1 VVDYPTFEQLHY
13 LLVAGFNVYGSAGL
27 QIASRTYMDLLR
39 QDAEDNFLR
48 LMPAMERQAIWNSWY
63 PGFNSLRTARPQLSL
78 DHPSEVKFLTTDYKK
93 EFFDQLRQKMGKA
106 AGNVDT
112 INRCQQDVCIRANTT
127 PVQQM
132 ADSEMR
138 KLAKLKGHEL
148 GALTDDILLRVKTG
162 DPDGDLVYTLLI
174 NKAFS
179 NISTML
185 GQNFRRE
192 PENDT
197 ITIYPGFI
205 GSYPNFYFSVEKEQ
219 LGEFVDSIRFART
232 EIDIDHLY
240 SKFGI
245 RRTNPEIW
253 QNADWFNEQHK
264 KYRGLNAGLLDLS
277 RYGNL

>member
-1 VVDYPTFEQLHY
+1 
-13 LLVAGFNVYGSAGL
+13 
-27 QIASRTYMDLLR
+27 
-39 QDAEDNFLR
+39 
-48 LMPAMERQAIWNSWY
+48 MERQTIWNSWY
-63 PGFNSLRTARPQLSL
+63 PGFDSLRTAPPLLSI

-106 AGNVDT
+106 AGEVDT
-112 INRCQQDVCIRANTT
+112 INRCQQAVCIRANTT
-127 PVQQM
+127 PVQQQ

-138 KLAKLKGHEL
+138 KLAKLKGQEL
-148 GALTDDILLRVKTG
+148 GALPDDMLLRVKTG
-162 DPDGDLVYTLLI
+162 DPEGDLVYTLLI
-174 NKAFS
+174 DKAFS

-197 ITIYPGFI
+197 ITVYPGFI
-205 GSYPNFYFSVEKEQ
+205 GSYPDFYFSVEKEQ
-219 LGEFVDSIRFART
+219 LGEFVDMIRFART
-232 EIDIDHLY
+232 EIDIDNLY

-277 RYGNL
+277 RYDNL

>member
-1 VVDYPTFEQLHY
+1 
-13 LLVAGFNVYGSAGL
+13 
-27 QIASRTYMDLLR
+27 
-39 QDAEDNFLR
+39 
-48 LMPAMERQAIWNSWY
+48 
-63 PGFNSLRTARPQLSL
+63 
-78 DHPSEVKFLTTDYKK
+78 
-93 EFFDQLRQKMGKA
+93 MGKA
-106 AGNVDT
+106 AGDVDT
-112 INRCQQDVCIRANTT
+112 INRCQQAVCIRANTT
-127 PVQQM
+127 PVQQQ
-132 ADSEMR
+132 ADNEMR
-138 KLAKLKGHEL
+138 KLAKLKGQEL
-148 GALTDDILLRVKTG
+148 RALPDDMLLRVKTG

-174 NKAFS
+174 DKAFS

-192 PENDT
+192 PENDR

-219 LGEFVDSIRFART
+219 LGEFVDMIRFART

-277 RYGNL
+277 RYDNL